1 MNATYIQNSIAQLK
15 TEIFMDVRHRTLQK
29 YTGEP
34 VLDENQLFCL
44 LLPFLNEEEW
54 QQEQKEAAITVGI
67 VYAALAA
74 HDHIKE
80 LDATSKD
87 QQLTVLAGDFYSGR
101 YYEIL
106 AASGNVALIRSLSQG
121 IVARCEHQIKVY
133 EQEERTVEQWFKA
146 VENIEAGL
154 IAQFFELYAFESYIA
169 LMEKGLLLFR
179 LEREWAAYQGGQKS
193 LLTRCVGKSAIV
205 EGTTYE
211 SVMQHKMEQLKATF
225 LQDVE
230 RASFLQQDIKQALQ
244 ARVEANVASTNAIRE
259 V

>member
-1 MNATYIQNSIAQLK
+1 MDATYIQNSILQLK
-15 TEIFMDVRHRTLQK
+15 TDIFMDVRHKTLQK
-29 YTGEP
+29 YTGDP
-34 VLDENQLFCL
+34 VLDENQLFYL
-44 LLPFLNEEEW
+44 LVPFFNGEEW
-54 QQEQKEAAITVGI
+54 EHEQKEAAITVGI

-80 LDATSKD
+80 LDATSKE

-133 EQEERTVEQWFKA
+133 EQEERTVEQWFAA

-154 IAQFFELYAFESYIA
+154 IAQFFELYAFEQYVA
-169 LMEKGLLLFR
+169 LVEKGLLYFR
-179 LEREWAAYQGGQKS
+179 LERELAAHQCGQTS
-193 LLTRCVGKSAIV
+193 LFNTCIEKSAIH

-211 SVMQHKMEQLKATF
+211 RVMQNKIVQLKAEI
-225 LQDVE
+225 L
-230 RASFLQQDIKQALQ
+230 QDIKQASFLQ
-244 ARVEANVASTNAIRE
+244 DDIKWALEARVEANVVSTNG
-259 V
+259 